1 MTRQQF
7 MPILLAAMLSSM
19 LTLAGVQLL
28 TPTTGRAAQDN
39 QGPVSLLRAQR
50 VEIVDASGMVRGV
63 LGLTPGGDAAGVIFR
78 DEQGRERA
86 GMGTGRPAWGVGPGA
101 WVLDDAGRLRAAWGL
116 APDDTA
122 AAFLVADE
130 TGQRRA
136 GMGGTSE
143 LGYGVVVADESGAPR
158 VGMGTL
164 ARGAEGYGM
173 RVQDANGNLRLSL
186 SGGANNSAISVL
198 SADGRPVWRAP

>member
-1 MTRQQF
+1 
-7 MPILLAAMLSSM
+7 MPVLLAAMLSSM
-19 LTLAGVQLL
+19 LTLAGVQVLSP
-28 TPTTGRAAQDN
+28 PTSRAAQDS
-39 QGPVSLLRAQR
+39 QGPASLLRAQR
-50 VEIVDASGMVRGV
+50 VEIVDASGTVRGV

-101 WVLDDAGRLRAAWGL
+101 WVLDGEGRLRAGWGL

-130 TGQRRA
+130 AGQRRA
-136 GMGGTSE
+136 GMGGTSA
-143 LGYGVVVADESGAPR
+143 LGYGMVVADESGAPR

-164 ARGAEGYGM
+164 ARGDDGYGM
-173 RVQDANGNLRLSL
+173 RIRDANGNPRVSASAGAD
-186 SGGANNSAISVL
+186 SGALSVL
-198 SADGRPVWRAP
+198 GADGRTVWRAP

>member
-1 MTRQQF
+1 MTRQQL
-7 MPILLAAMLSSM
+7 MPVLLVAMLSSM
-19 LTLAGVQLL
+19 LTLAGVQVL
-28 TPTTGRAAQDN
+28 TPPTSRAAQDS

-50 VEIVDASGMVRGV
+50 VEIVDASGTVRGV

-101 WVLDDAGRLRAAWGL
+101 WVLDGDGRLRAAWGL

-122 AAFLVADE
+122 AAFLVADG

-143 LGYGVVVADESGAPR
+143 LGYGVVIADENGA
-158 VGMGTL
+158 
-164 ARGAEGYGM
+164 
-173 RVQDANGNLRLSL
+173 
-186 SGGANNSAISVL
+186 
-198 SADGRPVWRAP
+198 

>member
-1 MTRQQF
+1 MMRKQVV
-7 MPILLAAMLSSM
+7 PIVLASMLSSM
-19 LTLAGVQLL
+19 LTLAGAQVLAP
-28 TPTTGRAAQDN
+28 PTSRAAQD
-39 QGPVSLLRAQR
+39 GGAPVPMLRVQR
-50 VEIVDASGMVRGV
+50 VEIVDANGTVRGV

-116 APDDTA
+116 APDDSA

-136 GMGGTSE
+136 GMGGTSQ

-158 VGMGTL
+158 VGM
-164 ARGAEGYGM
+164 
-173 RVQDANGNLRLSL
+173 
-186 SGGANNSAISVL
+186 
-198 SADGRPVWRAP
+198 

>member
-1 MTRQQF
+1 MTRQQI
-7 MPILLAAMLSSM
+7 MPVLLAAMLSSM
-19 LTLAGVQLL
+19 LTLAGVQMFAP
-28 TPTTGRAAQDN
+28 PTSRAAPDG

-50 VEIVDASGMVRGV
+50 VEIVDANGTVRGV

-101 WVLDDAGRLRAAWGL
+101 WVLDGEGRLRAGWGL

-130 TGQRRA
+130 TGQRRT

-143 LGYGVVVADESGAPR
+143 LGYGVVIADENGAPR
-158 VGMGTL
+158 VGIGPL
-164 ARGAEGYGM
+164 ARGEDGYGM
-173 RVQDANGNLRLSL
+173 RVRDANGNLR
-186 SGGANNSAISVL
+186 
-198 SADGRPVWRAP
+198 

>member
-1 MTRQQF
+1 MTRKQF
-7 MPILLAAMLSSM
+7 VPVLLAAMLSSM
-19 LTLAGVQLL
+19 LTLAGVQVFA
-28 TPTTGRAAQDN
+28 PPMSRAAQDS

-50 VEIVDASGMVRGV
+50 VEIVDASGTVRGV

-101 WVLDDAGRLRAAWGL
+101 WVLDGEGRLRAGWGL

-130 TGQRRA
+130 AGQRRA
-136 GMGGTSE
+136 GMGGTSD

-158 VGMGTL
+158 VGMGSL
-164 ARGAEGYGM
+164 ARGEDGYGM
-173 RVQDANGNLRLSL
+173 RLRDAGGTLRVSVSAGAD
-186 SGGANNSAISVL
+186 SGAMSVL